1 MNVAGPLLS
10 ALGLADTSGVLAAVW
25 GAVASG
31 DPTDASSF
39 QAGSRK
45 TFHGR
50 LVAVVRSATAP
61 GVVNVEVAVE
71 GMAPQTL
78 TLRTVAAR

>member
-1 MNVAGPLLS
+1 MLGFLGRHDLVEGAASLAGI
-10 ALGLADTSGVLAAVW
+10 GN
-25 GAVASG
+25 G